1 MKSTCVTLIA
11 VLLSLLLRPD
21 GLHAWC
27 WIRDTSRTTL
37 GCGPS
42 LYRQNCCSG
51 NLRKWPDS
59 TMAYHI
65 ASSTPDGLAASLRT
79 GVNLWNNLEMSRFF
93 FDYQGTSSLA
103 SVSLDGTNLISIDP
117 FFATRNNLGGQGILA
132 ISTTWSQGTG
142 TSYRATESDIAFN
155 AEEFSWGDGSGG
167 TIDTV
172 AVVAHESGHSAGLSH
187 AGADCQ
193 NAGSEGCGANFEEAT
208 MYWNYSAGTWG
219 LNNKDSL
226 ELDDAAAL
234 VHGYPVSTFTVKV
247 ANSVGDPLAG
257 VTVDLLDAAA
267 PVDGSDI
274 LEGGRVYGDVTNAAV
289 LMGDNAPSASYIN
302 QSPFDPT
309 NTAGLTNPI
318 HPTHRGIRI
327 RASINGFSHTVSH
340 TLADGTTTLT
350 VTMPEA
356 LGDLVGPL
364 IVITSHAPGAMVQTD
379 TLTLTGTASDAG
391 RGDSGVKAVTVNGI
405 PVENGTADAD
415 GTASW
420 EATVPLA
427 PGTNAI
433 TVSATDNAPSPNTS
447 RQTLSITYD
456 VVPPTV
462 VQTYP
467 SDGSTGIAVGSAIS
481 VLFNEAM
488 APATLTS
495 ATFINAQGISGTVSY
510 DAASRTAT
518 FTPRAPLSYLTT
530 YAFTLTTGIRD
541 TAGNALNPPVTW
553 SFTTQADPSS
563 SGSSGGCFIQTAGE
577 E

>member
-1 MKSTCVTLIA
+1 
-11 VLLSLLLRPD
+11 
-21 GLHAWC
+21 
-27 WIRDTSRTTL
+27 
-37 GCGPS
+37 
-42 LYRQNCCSG
+42 
-51 NLRKWPDS
+51 
-59 TMAYHI
+59 MAYHI
-65 ASSTPDGLAASLRT
+65 ASTTPSALAARLRS
-79 GVNLWNNLEMSRFF
+79 GVNLWNSLEMSRFF
-93 FDYQGTSSLA
+93 FDYQGTSTLA

-132 ISTTWSQGTG
+132 ISTTWTQGTG

-155 AEEFSWGDGSGG
+155 AEEFAWGDGSGG

-193 NAGSEGCGANFEEAT
+193 SAGSEGCGADVEEAT
-208 MYWNYSAGTWG
+208 MYWRHSAGTWG
-219 LNNKDSL
+219 LNDKGSL

-234 VHGYPVSTFTVKV
+234 IRGYPASTFTVKV
-247 ANSVGDPLAG
+247 VNSVGEPLSG
-257 VTVDLLDAAA
+257 VTVELLDAAA
-267 PVDGSDI
+267 PRDGSGI
-274 LEGGRVYGDVTNAAV
+274 LEGGRVYGDVTNTTV
-289 LMGDNAPSASYIN
+289 LMGDKAPSGSYIN
-302 QSPFDPT
+302 QTPFDPT
-309 NTAGLTNPI
+309 NTVGVTNAI
-318 HPTHRGIRI
+318 HPTHRAIRI

-340 TLADGTTTLT
+340 TLADGASTLT

-356 LGDLVGPL
+356 LGDLVAPL
-364 IVITSHAPGAMVQTD
+364 LVITSHASGDGVKTD
-379 TLTLTGTASDAG
+379 TLTLAGTASDAG
-391 RGDSGVKAVTVNGI
+391 RGDSGVKAVTVNGT
-405 PVENGTADAD
+405 PADNGTAEAD

-420 EATVPLA
+420 KATVPLA

-456 VVPPTV
+456 AVPPAV

-467 SDGSTGIAVGSAIS
+467 SEGNTGITVGSAIS

-488 APATLTS
+488 TPETLTS
-495 ATFINAQGISGTVSY
+495 ATFTNAQGISGTVSY
-510 DAASRTAT
+510 DAASHTAT

-530 YAFTLTTGIRD
+530 YTFTLTSGIRD

-553 SFTTQADPSS
+553 SFTTQATPSS
-563 SGSSGGCFIQTAGE
+563 SGSSGGCFIQTTGE